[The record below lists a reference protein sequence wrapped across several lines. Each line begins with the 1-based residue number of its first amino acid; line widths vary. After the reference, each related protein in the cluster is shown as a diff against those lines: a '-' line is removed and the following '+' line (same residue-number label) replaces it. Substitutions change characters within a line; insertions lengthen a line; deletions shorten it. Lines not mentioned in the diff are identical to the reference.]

1 MLYPKKFKL
10 CWYIAIKRNR
20 PIFSKNYI
28 KIDEVYSSQWCRCKD
43 TAAYAFNNYKEL
55 NFLNS
60 FYSYL
65 FNLNKDKQ
73 MIDLRTFILDLEHKN
88 NIVFVTHYV
97 VIANLADKSVEINQ
111 IDKNLNIINTFLIN

>member
-1 MLYPKKFKL
+1 
-10 CWYIAIKRNR
+10 
-20 PIFSKNYI
+20 
-28 KIDEVYSSQWCRCKD
+28 
-43 TAAYAFNNYKEL
+43 
-55 NFLNS
+55 
-60 FYSYL
+60 
-65 FNLNKDKQ
+65 